1 MSVKII
7 MVDVL
12 KLALILLEVLLVN
25 VMMDMISLM
34 VALQTVL
41 VLFYLRKYAILIVIY
56 RY

>member
-1 MSVKII
+1 

-12 KLALILLEVLLVN
+12 KLALILLEILLVN

-41 VLFYLRKYAILIVIY
+41 VHFIY
-56 RY
+56 RNMQY

>member
-25 VMMDMISLM
+25 VMMDMVSLM
-34 VALQTVL
+34 VALKTVL
-41 VLFYLRKYAILIVIY
+41 VHFTY
-56 RY
+56 

>member
-1 MSVKII
+1 MSVRMI

-34 VALQTVL
+34 VALQTV
-41 VLFYLRKYAILIVIY
+41 VVHFTY
-56 RY
+56 RNM